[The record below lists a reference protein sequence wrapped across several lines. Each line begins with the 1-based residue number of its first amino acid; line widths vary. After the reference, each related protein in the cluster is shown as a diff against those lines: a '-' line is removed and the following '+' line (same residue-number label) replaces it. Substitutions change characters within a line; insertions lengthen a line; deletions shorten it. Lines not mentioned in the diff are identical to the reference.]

1 MGLCWGVG
9 REALAVCYRRARNLI
24 YLFSWRISV
33 VIFLPALLLG
43 CAVQGKPVFTA
54 IFANA
59 CIFPVRIAVK
69 DYSNAKGHELDVAYV
84 EPGGVIEVFSHV
96 ALINDLPSSV
106 PDSYQLTLFAQE
118 KQRTLDK
125 AQFLAQLKQSP
136 YQRQGNGVHTW
147 TIRDASLC
155 P

>member
-9 REALAVCYRRARNLI
+9 RKVLAVCYRSACGL
-24 YLFSWRISV
+24 LSVFSSVASV
-33 VIFLPALLLG
+33 VIAALTLLLG
-43 CAVQGKPVFTA
+43 CTVQGKSVFTVN
-54 IFANA
+54 FANA
-59 CIFPVRIAVK
+59 CAFPVRIVVK
-69 DYSNAKGHELDVAYV
+69 GYSNAKGNELDVAYV

-96 ALINDLPSSV
+96 ALIDDLPSSV
-106 PDSYQLTLFAQE
+106 PDSYQLALFTQE

-136 YQRQGNGVHTW
+136 YQRQGNALHTW
-147 TIRDASLC
+147 TIRDATLC

>member
-1 MGLCWGVG
+1 MIRFLACFGL
-9 REALAVCYRRARNLI
+9 
-24 YLFSWRISV
+24 
-33 VIFLPALLLG
+33 ALLLG
-43 CAVQGKPVFTA
+43 CSTQNKTVFIA
-54 IFANA
+54 DFANA
-59 CIFPVRIAVK
+59 CALPVRVSVK
-69 DYSNAKGHELDVAYV
+69 GYSNAKGNELDVAYV

-96 ALINDLPSSV
+96 ALIDDLPSSV

-136 YQRQGNGVHTW
+136 YQRQGNALHTW
-147 TIRDASLC
+147 TISDATLC